1 MSKHL
6 PAPKNKHVKPS
17 MEKFSEAADAA
28 ERLTRR
34 RKMPETEFSLPAALP
49 VLAAL
54 AVFFLALRLK
64 AEGTVGL
71 LSFLLPAVLAGAPVL
86 LRILSAALRG
96 EFTEGDILI
105 ILAAAGAFCLGEYPA
120 AAAAVILYRVAELLE
135 AFLTAHASA
144 ALDQLRDRLP
154 EKGGV
159 ETADGLDVVP
169 AGEIVPG
176 DLLVVMPGETVAA
189 DGIVEDGISALDC
202 SFLTGKSDALPVAPG
217 SRVLSGSVNQ
227 TQMLKLRVER
237 PAEESAAARLVELV
251 EIAHSN
257 RSGKERFMSRFTT
270 VYTPIVACAALL
282 IGLIP
287 PLFNQMWAEQLRR
300 ALVFLLLASPCG
312 LVAFTPLTYFG
323 GVVSA
328 ARRGSFLKG
337 SKFIET
343 LSRAQIAV
351 FEKTGVITERE
362 YEIMEAFPED
372 GDEQELLDLAA
383 KAETLS
389 EHPIAKAFRA
399 AGGASA
405 SEIMEVETKP
415 CRGVSAFAD
424 GKHLC
429 VGNAGL
435 MMEHHVRCAVPDR
448 KGIDIHVAAD
458 NEYMGY
464 FLLNNKVREGAF
476 DALESIRS
484 RGVKNM
490 VMLTGDLHAV
500 ARQVAASLSF
510 DMVKTELDQAGK
522 LAAVEYLLASRG
534 DRASLIF
541 VGDGVQDAELF
552 RRADAGVALGA
563 MEAPQALD
571 EADVLVMGEDIRSL
585 AELMRIC
592 RQTELSARLS
602 ILVSLSVRLGGL
614 VLGALGV
621 LPLMWAVLLEAGA
634 AVWAGAGAFAAL
646 RPGPED

>member
-6 PAPKNKHVKPS
+6 PAPKNKHVKPT
-17 MEKFSEAADAA
+17 MEKVAEAADAA
-28 ERLTRR
+28 ERLARR
-34 RKMPETEFSLPAALP
+34 RKMPETEFSLTAALP
-49 VLAAL
+49 VLAAA
-54 AVFFLALRLK
+54 AVFLLALRMK
-64 AEGTVGL
+64 AGGAVGL
-71 LSFLLPAVLAGAPVL
+71 ASYLVPALLVGVPVL
-86 LRILSAALRG
+86 LRILSGALRG

-105 ILAAAGAFCLGEYPA
+105 VLAAVGAFCLGEYPA
-120 AAAAVILYRVAELLE
+120 AVAAVIFYRAAELLE
-135 AFLTAHASA
+135 AFLSA
-144 ALDQLRDRLP
+144 RDSEALDKLRDRLP

-159 ETADGLDVVP
+159 ETAEGLDVVP
-169 AGEIVPG
+169 AEEIAVG
-176 DLLVVMPGETVAA
+176 DLLVVMPGEMVAA
-189 DGIVEDGISALDC
+189 DGVVEEGISSLDC
-202 SFLTGKSDALPVAPG
+202 SFLTGKSGALPVAPG
-217 SRVLSGSVNQ
+217 SRVLSGSVNL
-227 TQMLKLRVER
+227 TQMLKLRVQR
-237 PAEESAAARLVELV
+237 TAQGSAAERLVTLVEL
-251 EIAHSN
+251 AWRN

-270 VYTPIVACAALL
+270 AYTPVVACAALL

-300 ALVFLLLASPCG
+300 ALVFFILASPCG
-312 LVAFTPLTYFG
+312 LVAFAPLTYFG
-323 GVVSA
+323 GVISA

-343 LSRAQIAV
+343 LSRTQIAV

-362 YEIMEAFPED
+362 YEITEAFPEN

-435 MMEHHVRCAVPDR
+435 MMEHQIRCAAPAR

-476 DALESIRS
+476 DALESIRN

-490 VMLTGDLHAV
+490 VMLTGDLHAA

-510 DMVKTELDQAGK
+510 DMVKAELDQAGK
-522 LAAVEYLLASRG
+522 LAAVEYLLASKG

-541 VGDGVQDAELF
+541 VGDGVEDAELF
-552 RRADAGVALGA
+552 RRSDAGIALGA

-571 EADVLVMGEDIRSL
+571 EADVIVMGEDIQSL
-585 AELMRIC
+585 AELMRLA
-592 RQTELSARLS
+592 RQTDLSARLS

-634 AVWAGAGAFAAL
+634 AVWAGVGAFTAL